1 MVTRNAVHLSQ
12 LDVSVTQL
20 EILTVNLGINP
31 SFGSIRAALVFLAL
45 YVSEDVRI
53 ARPGS
58 PYDCTGRPFTQWI
71 KLLSRTIHPEDNGYK
86 LVFIF
91 MHNIAL
97 DI

>member
-1 MVTRNAVHLSQ
+1 MVTRTSIALSHF
-12 LDVSVTQL
+12 DTTGTQL
-20 EILTVNLGINP
+20 EILTVNIGINP

-58 PYDCTGRPFTQWI
+58 PYDCTGRAFTQWLELI
-71 KLLSRTIHPEDNGYK
+71 SRSIHPEDNGYK

-97 DI
+97 DV